1 MKKIL
6 FLIIAVLTG
15 LSVEAQERM
24 VINID
29 FGWKFH
35 AGDIE
40 NAISPTY
47 NDSDWRDVDLPH
59 DFQIEQPWIPPT
71 ADERADNSDPGANIT
86 SRLSSRGFKEMGI
99 GWYRR
104 PLILDSEMRG
114 KRLLLDFEGIM
125 YVGDVY
131 LNGELVGKTDYGYL
145 GFEVDITKK
154 VRWDSPNVIAVR
166 ADTREPNNSR

>member
-15 LSVEAQERM
+15 LPAEAQERM

-47 NDSDWRDVDLPH
+47 NDSGWRDVDLPH

-125 YVGDVY
+125 YVGTPTSTQQ
-131 LNGELVGKTDYGYL
+131 K
-145 GFEVDITKK
+145 
-154 VRWDSPNVIAVR
+154 
-166 ADTREPNNSR
+166 